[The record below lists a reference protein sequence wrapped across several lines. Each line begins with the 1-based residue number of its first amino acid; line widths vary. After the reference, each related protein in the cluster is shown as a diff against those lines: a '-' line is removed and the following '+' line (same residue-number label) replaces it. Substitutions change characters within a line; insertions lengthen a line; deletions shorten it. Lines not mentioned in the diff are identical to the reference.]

1 MVRPAGVL
9 HHYEQAEVS
18 RTQAPAERMDHAPHV
33 QHFTVLNRLVFLFVI
48 RLEGLLSSPCR
59 VVLVSAV

>member
-1 MVRPAGVL
+1 
-9 HHYEQAEVS
+9 
-18 RTQAPAERMDHAPHV
+18 MDHAPHV

-59 VVLVSAV
+59 VVLVSAVYLEKLFDEGDGQEHMQSPATKR